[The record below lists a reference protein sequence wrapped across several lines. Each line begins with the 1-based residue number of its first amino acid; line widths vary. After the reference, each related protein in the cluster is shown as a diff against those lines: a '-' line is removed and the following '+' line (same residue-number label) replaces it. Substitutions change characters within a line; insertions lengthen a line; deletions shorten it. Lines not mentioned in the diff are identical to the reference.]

1 MHFKGP
7 PSAAESRTILQS
19 QACRANLPTTIANRA
34 ALRRSGTARGVF
46 YLGPNPAPL
55 EFFEEREDGMSARP
69 PVECNRF
76 LHDQAIEM

>member
-1 MHFKGP
+1 MAVGNR
-7 PSAAESRTILQS
+7 SR
-19 QACRANLPTTIANRA
+19 
-34 ALRRSGTARGVF
+34 VF
-46 YLGPNPAPL
+46 YLAPILPPL